1 MTSIVKTL
9 AFATSLTLVGCG
21 SNASKAVVETST
33 ATSPSTTTSADAAT
47 PSGWA
52 AFTADGLTI
61 SRLDGTERHVIN
73 NGQTGEQI
81 HPDWSP
87 DGTKLVYT
95 EHPDEAL
102 WVMNSDGSNA
112 RELVPFAAGC
122 CGVDHAYWSPDGTT
136 IAFTH
141 WVGETEPSAAQLEL
155 IDADGSHRRVLTKTK
170 APFLLDQAHWSP
182 DGTTIA
188 VEVNTIAPGGDIQG
202 SAIGI
207 VSMSSGAL
215 TMVTKDDQFFS
226 YPDWSPDGK
235 RLVFDSNGL
244 SLYEDLPTGR
254 ATNLFTIN
262 VDGTDLTQLTH
273 LPPDGQRATQA
284 DWLANGTIAYVEAE
298 PTRSKNRF
306 LRFISSS
313 GDQLPDPA
321 APIFATHPR
330 IHLDA

>member
-9 AFATSLTLVGCG
+9 AFAISLTLVGCG
-21 SNASKAVVETST
+21 SNASNAVVETST
-33 ATSPSTTTSADAAT
+33 AAALSTTTSAASAT
-47 PSGWA
+47 LSGWA
-52 AFTADGLTI
+52 AFSADGLTI
-61 SRLDGTERHVIN
+61 SRLDGTGRHVIN
-73 NGQTGEQI
+73 TGQPGEQGP
-81 HPDWSP
+81 PDWSP
-87 DGTKLVYT
+87 DGSKIVYT

-102 WVMNSDGSNA
+102 WVMNADGSNA
-112 RELVPFAAGC
+112 RELVPFVAGC
-122 CGVDHAYWSPDGTT
+122 CGVDHAYWSRDGTT

-155 IDADGSHRRVLTKTK
+155 IDADGSHRRVLATTK

-182 DGTTIA
+182 DGTMIA

-207 VSMSSGAL
+207 VSVASGAL

-244 SLYEDLPTGR
+244 SLYEDLPSGR

-262 VDGTDLTQLTH
+262 IDGTDLTQVTH
-273 LPPDGQRATQA
+273 LPIDGHRATQA

-298 PTRSKNRF
+298 AAHTKNRF
-306 LRFISSS
+306 LRFISST

-321 APIFATHPR
+321 TPIFATHPR
-330 IHLDA
+330 IHLDN